1 MTFLSKVSFLLQYF
15 IFTLFFFIKQKLGNI
30 NIQFDHLMNQMQNMT
45 LFNAY
50 NKAIQI
56 LNYWNKYA

>member
-1 MTFLSKVSFLLQYF
+1 MMNYQFQLQN
-15 IFTLFFFIKQKLGNI
+15 IKQKLGNI